1 MRRVDGWDGLSRATF
16 RRPAVAV
23 GVFDGVHRGHRH
35 VLEQLR
41 ALADELDGEAVVVTF
56 DTHPRAV
63 LSGAAPTPLVSL
75 AHRLV
80 LLERLGVDATVV
92 LPFDERTRDLP
103 WESFVADVLVRGMGA
118 RGLLFGFDTCFG
130 RGGLGTHDVVAPFAE
145 RLGLRV
151 RRAPAIA
158 VEGRPVS
165 ATRIRDAVARGDL
178 EEAAALLG
186 RPPSLYG
193 TVVHGDG
200 RGRAIGFPTANVD
213 PTGEWLPPRGVY
225 QVVVTLR
232 GRRWAAVANLG
243 VRPTV
248 GDGAARPTLEVHVP
262 GVDFDFYGEAV
273 EVEFVRRLREER
285 RFDSLAA
292 LVAQIR
298 LDVASLG
305 GAGSLP

>member
-1 MRRVDGWDGLSRATF
+1 MRRVDGWDGLACASF

-41 ALADELDGEAVVVTF
+41 ALADEVGGEAVVVTF

-63 LSGAAPTPLVSL
+63 LAGAAPMPLVSL

-92 LPFDERTRDLP
+92 LPFDARTRDLP
-103 WESFVADVLVRGMGA
+103 WEGFVADVLVRGMGA

-130 RGGLGTHDVVAPFAE
+130 RGGLGTYDAVRPFAE
-145 RLGLRV
+145 RLGLVV
-151 RRAPAIA
+151 RRAPSIA
-158 VEGRPVS
+158 VHGQPVS

-178 EEAAALLG
+178 EAAGELLG
-186 RPPSLYG
+186 RPPALYG

-213 PTGEWLPPRGVY
+213 PTGEWLPPPGVY
-225 QVVVTLR
+225 QVVVALR

-248 GDGAARPTLEVHVP
+248 EDGATRPTLEVHVP

-273 EVEFVRRLREER
+273 EVEFVRRLRDER
-285 RFDSLAA
+285 RFPTLQA
-292 LVAQIR
+292 LVEQIR
-298 LDVASLG
+298 RDVASLG
-305 GAGSLP
+305 ASGSLP